1 MARKVI
7 NSTYRPG
14 PLATP
19 ADLRRELAR
28 LYRDARQRLMP
39 ASDARQLAGIIAIM
53 GRLIENSE
61 TEQRLEVLEEI
72 VRERHGAAFSAH

>member
-1 MARKVI
+1 MPRKLT

-28 LYRDARQRLMP
+28 LYRDARTGLVATAD
-39 ASDARQLAGIIAIM
+39 ASRLAGILNIIA
-53 GRLIENSE
+53 RLIETSDLE
-61 TEQRLEVLEEI
+61 LRIERLEELGH
-72 VRERHGAAFSAH
+72 ERSAEPFEAH